1 MQQRKAAHIIVT
13 GLMLVLGLVFGAFF
27 VVWCGLLRFLFTE
40 DGWTGW
46 FLLIMAGFIAW
57 RALEAGRD
65 AWDGLPSAPPS
76 AIAALLAT
84 QFLIIVIQVH
94 ARWTGQSSGI
104 DFLTILPHAISFG
117 CIGLVFGLN
126 GQFTGH
132 LIEYADDEF
141 LDESAPSNEH
151 DDDDDLMYL
160 GGA

>member
-1 MQQRKAAHIIVT
+1 MQQRKVAHYIVT
-13 GLMLVLGLVFGAFF
+13 GLMLILGLIFGAFF

-46 FLLIMAGFIAW
+46 FLLIMAGVIAW
-57 RALEAGRD
+57 RAIEAGRD

-84 QFLIIVIQVH
+84 QFLFVVIQVH
-94 ARWTGQSSGI
+94 ARWSGQSSGI
-104 DFLTILPHAISFG
+104 DFLTILPHALIFG
-117 CIGLVFGLN
+117 CIGLIFSLN

-141 LDESAPSNEH
+141 LAEPASSNEH